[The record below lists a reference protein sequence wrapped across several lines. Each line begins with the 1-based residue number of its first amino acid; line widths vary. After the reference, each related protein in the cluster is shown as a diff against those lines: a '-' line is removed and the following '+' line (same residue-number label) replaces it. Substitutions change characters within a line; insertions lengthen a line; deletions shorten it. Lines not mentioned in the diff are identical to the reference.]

1 MPFNLVDICIVLL
14 LVGACIRGFQI
25 GLLRQAFST
34 VGFLLGLYP
43 GVFLASFVM
52 AHVGEPVRPLA
63 GLLAVLSICFMGM
76 SVGERLAVRLK
87 VALTNNLFHKVDNAF
102 GSIISAVT
110 LLLGL
115 WIAASLF
122 ALAPSSSF
130 QNQVKNSVILSGLI
144 SRLPPVSSS
153 LSTLAQFIDP
163 SQSPQVFVGREPY
176 PDARQTLPSPRNY
189 QAILSHAQNSIVKI
203 EGFGCGGIVDG
214 SGFVYDKNLVLT
226 NAHVVAGVKNPKVRS
241 DRSTYN
247 TTVVLFDPAN
257 DIAVLAVPA
266 LLAPALPLQTEI
278 SRASTSVF
286 ALGFP
291 GGGTYGTS
299 PGVILET
306 FNAIG
311 QDIYGKTRTNR
322 LVYSVQTTVVRGNSG
337 GPLIAIDGKVVGVV
351 FATST
356 TYNNV
361 GYALTISQIHD
372 TLKTVTAQTRAVE
385 TGACSP

>member
-1 MPFNLVDICIVLL
+1 M
-14 LVGACIRGFQI
+14 
-25 GLLRQAFST
+25 
-34 VGFLLGLYP
+34 
-43 GVFLASFVM
+43 
-52 AHVGEPVRPLA
+52 
-63 GLLAVLSICFMGM
+63 
-76 SVGERLAVRLK
+76 
-87 VALTNNLFHKVDNAF
+87 
-102 GSIISAVT
+102 
-110 LLLGL
+110 
-115 WIAASLF
+115 
-122 ALAPSSSF
+122 
-130 QNQVKNSVILSGLI
+130 
-144 SRLPPVSSS
+144 
-153 LSTLAQFIDP
+153 
-163 SQSPQVFVGREPY
+163 
-176 PDARQTLPSPRNY
+176 PSPRNY

-385 TGACSP
+385 TSACSP